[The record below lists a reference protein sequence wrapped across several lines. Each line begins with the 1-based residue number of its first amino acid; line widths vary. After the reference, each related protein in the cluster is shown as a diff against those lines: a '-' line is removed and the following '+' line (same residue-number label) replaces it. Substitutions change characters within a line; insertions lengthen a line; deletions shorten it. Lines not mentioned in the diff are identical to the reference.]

1 MMPEEAEATVA
12 AAMELTAGRLDHV
25 VAHSAVRYYPTC
37 PTTWG
42 AACPHPH
49 PHPHPQVRWWGRA
62 GECDETG
69 TISAMREGGTGSIL
83 HLDQESFAQQMTML
97 PRMQFESARLLLP
110 RLQAAPNASYTLVTG
125 GAGEDAR
132 SPIGQINAQAVWGLA
147 AALRNEMRA
156 SNSAV
161 RIGEVRVGVRF
172 NRSIGSEPFSHDL
185 GRICAGLAASAETAN
200 ALHAVDSQ
208 QQLAPIPLHSYLQ
221 TTKIQKDRQSFR
233 QK

>member
-25 VAHSAVRYYPTC
+25 VAHSA
-37 PTTWG
+37 
-42 AACPHPH
+42 
-49 PHPHPQVRWWGRA
+49 VRWWGRA

-208 QQLAPIPLHSYLQ
+208 QHVDELKASFPVV
-221 TTKIQKDRQSFR
+221 DRGYPVYFTPDI
-233 QK
+233 